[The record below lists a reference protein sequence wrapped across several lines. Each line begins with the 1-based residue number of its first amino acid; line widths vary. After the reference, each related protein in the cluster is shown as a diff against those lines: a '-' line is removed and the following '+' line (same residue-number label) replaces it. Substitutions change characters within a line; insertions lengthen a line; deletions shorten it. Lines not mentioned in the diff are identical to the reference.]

1 MKVHV
6 TAAGRTR
13 DVDVRRNGDRILV
26 SLDGRQHE
34 VDVKVINGV
43 WSMLIGPAGGP
54 AEPGP
59 RDQSNVEAGLTR
71 LTSHVGVS
79 HVGAGFSRPTRSYQI
94 AFSQSA
100 EDALTVH
107 VDGVAVEVS
116 INRMP
121 RTGATAASRPADE
134 GPQRVTA
141 PMPGKIVKL
150 LVKPGDQ
157 VQPRQGVV
165 VVEAMKME
173 NELRAR
179 AAGTVSEVRVREG
192 ASVEAGAILV
202 ILT

>member
-1 MKVHV
+1 M
-6 TAAGRTR
+6 RT
-13 DVDVRRNGDRILV
+13 VDVSPNGDRFRV

-43 WSMLIGPAGGP
+43 WSMLLGSVGGP
-54 AEPGP
+54 AEAGP
-59 RDQSNVEAGLTR
+59 YDQSNVGQ
-71 LTSHVGVS
+71 SN
-79 HVGAGFSRPTRSYQI
+79 VGAGFSRPTRSYEV

-100 EDALTVH
+100 EGALTVH
-107 VDGVAVEVS
+107 VDGVPVEVS
-116 INRMP
+116 INRML
-121 RTGATAASRPADE
+121 RTGATDVSHPADD

-150 LVKPGDQ
+150 LVKPGDK
-157 VQPRQGVV
+157 VQPRQGLV